1 MKETK
6 WKWNK
11 PLRRAAIQY
20 VEHKNMHLA
29 WDNGI
34 YIGISYPQAY
44 PSPSD
49 EGGLFVKVAEPG
61 AFTEKGL
68 EKFAEAVNTMMTDWL
83 EKNQG
88 KIKQKAREFSRKR

>member
-6 WKWNK
+6 WKK
-11 PLRRAAIQY
+11 PLRRAAIHY
-20 VEHKNMHLA
+20 IEYKNMEHA
-29 WDNGI
+29 ADNGI

-68 EKFAEAVNTMMTDWL
+68 EQFAEAVDTMLSDWI
-83 EKNQG
+83 ERNEG
-88 KIKQKAREFSRKR
+88 KLKQKAKEFSRKR

>member
-6 WKWNK
+6 WTK

-20 VEHKNMHLA
+20 VEHKNMGPGA
-29 WDNGI
+29 DNGI

-49 EGGLFVKVAEPG
+49 EGGLFVKIAEPG

-68 EKFAEAVNTMMTDWL
+68 EKFAEAVDTMMSDWL
-83 EKNQG
+83 ENNQG
-88 KIKQKAREFSRKR
+88 KLKQKAREFSRKR